1 MLFRRLVAILIT
13 NRDGGAYFPVM
24 RKSGSWMT
32 IWDDR
37 ILEIASNED
46 SVRAPEL
53 EDSGYFPI
61 SRSQISRR
69 LRTLKDHGMLK
80 DLGGGVYMI
89 TELGESYLDGEVN
102 ADEIDEIESDDN
114 GATA

>member
-1 MLFRRLVAILIT
+1 
-13 NRDGGAYFPVM
+13 
-24 RKSGSWMT
+24 MT

-37 ILEIASNED
+37 ILEIASNKD

-53 EDSGYFPI
+53 EESGYFPI

-69 LRTLKDHGMLK
+69 MRTLRDHGMLK

-89 TELGESYLDGEVN
+89 TELGESYLDGDVN
-102 ADEIDEIESDDN
+102 AEDIEEVGSEDN

>member
-1 MLFRRLVAILIT
+1 MRLLRSVAILLT
-13 NRDGGAYFPVM
+13 NRVTGAYIPIM

-69 LRTLKDHGMLK
+69 LRSLRDHGMLK

-89 TELGESYLDGEVN
+89 TELGEEYLDGEVN
-102 ADEIDEIESDDN
+102 AEEIEEVEN
-114 GATA
+114 GESGAAA

>member
-1 MLFRRLVAILIT
+1 
-13 NRDGGAYFPVM
+13 
-24 RKSGSWMT
+24 MT

-46 SVRAPEL
+46 SVRAPQL
-53 EDSGYFPI
+53 EETGYFPI

-69 LRTLKDHGMLK
+69 LRALRDHGMLK

-102 ADEIDEIESDDN
+102 AEEVEEIESDDN

>member
-1 MLFRRLVAILIT
+1 
-13 NRDGGAYFPVM
+13 
-24 RKSGSWMT
+24 MT

-69 LRTLKDHGMLK
+69 LRSLRDHGMLK

-89 TELGESYLDGEVN
+89 TELGEAYLDGEVN
-102 ADEIDEIESDDN
+102 AEEIEEVEN
-114 GATA
+114 GESGAAA